1 MANKGLT
8 LTAMAK
14 LGLQSHEYYSDPD
27 HQLQG
32 RAVSRHS
39 RSYDRRLN
47 EATTIY
53 SATNEVANTGTYSAG
68 GATLTPVTVASS
80 GYTAYVGFP
89 NISWT
94 AALTARCALIYNSSQ
109 GNKSIAVLDFGSD
122 KTSTTTFTI
131 TMPANSATAAL
142 IRSSN

>member
-1 MANKGLT
+1 MAIVQTQTTSFKAQLYQGIHDLT
-8 LTAMAK
+8 TDVIKIALYTASA
-14 LGLQSHEYYSDPD
+14 D
-27 HQLQG
+27 
-32 RAVSRHS
+32 
-39 RSYDRRLN
+39 LN
-47 EATTIY
+47 ENTTVY
-53 SATNEVANTGTYSAG
+53 SSANEVPATGTYSLG
-68 GATLTPVTVASS
+68 GAQLTPITVSSS

-94 AALTARCALIYNSSQ
+94 GAITARCALIYNVTQ

-131 TMPANSATAAL
+131 TMPVNGPTTSL

>member
-1 MANKGLT
+1 MSILQTQTTSFKAELYQGIHDLT
-8 LTAMAK
+8 TDVIKIALYTASA
-14 LGLQSHEYYSDPD
+14 D
-27 HQLQG
+27 
-32 RAVSRHS
+32 
-39 RSYDRRLN
+39 LN
-47 EATTIY
+47 ETTTVY

-68 GATLTPVTVASS
+68 GSILTPITVSSS

-94 AALTARCALIYNSSQ
+94 GAITARCALIYNVTQ

-122 KTSTTTFTI
+122 KTSTVTFTI
-131 TMPANSATAAL
+131 TMPANTATAAL